1 MQTIQYTHARLT
13 LPEVLG
19 RVLPEHLI
27 EGICHCGAPDMEELR
42 LHCDRYASVHARGK
56 NYSIKICLT
65 EKEMQEILKRMCA
78 GSLYAFSQTINRGY
92 LSLEGGIRVGV
103 CGSAALDRG
112 AVIGVSR
119 ITGLM
124 IRIPH
129 AVEVSPHEILSR
141 FRSRRTR
148 RGILLY
154 APPGV
159 GKTTLLRAIAKSAAS
174 PTYDYRTVVVDT
186 RAELSYTLHGKDL
199 NLDILLGYPRD
210 VGIEIAVRTM
220 GADLILCDEIGGDA
234 DAASILSAA
243 NCGVPIIASAHASD
257 IEELL
262 SRPAMQMLHRAH
274 VFDLYVG
281 LSREGGGLSYRFS
294 PWDAFSVA
302 HTGSQISERR

>member
-13 LPEVLG
+13 LPEVLA

-42 LHCDRYASVHARGK
+42 LHRDRYASIHARGK

-65 EKEMQEILKRMCA
+65 EKEMNEIFKRMCA

-92 LSLEGGIRVGV
+92 LTLEGGIRVGV
-103 CGSAALDRG
+103 CGSAAIEAG

-141 FRSRRTR
+141 FRAQRTH

-159 GKTTLLRAIAKSAAS
+159 GKTTLLRAIAKAAAS
-174 PTYDYRTVVVDT
+174 PAYDYRTVVVDT

-234 DAASILSAA
+234 DATSILSAA

-257 IEELL
+257 LEELL
-262 SRPAMQMLHRAH
+262 SRPSMHDLHRAH

-281 LSREGGGLSYRFS
+281 LLRAGNAFSYRFTT
-294 PWDAFSVA
+294 WDAFPCER
-302 HTGSQISERR
+302 GGLQI